1 MQMPLRTKGKRRFEY
16 HMGWTPAKYFHICHV
31 ITHIITHIITI
42 DDKGSFSEVKI
53 IKEPENGRARI

>member
-1 MQMPLRTKGKRRFEY
+1 MQMPLRTKGKLRFEY

-31 ITHIITHIITI
+31 ITHIITI

-53 IKEPENGRARI
+53 IKEPENGRTRI